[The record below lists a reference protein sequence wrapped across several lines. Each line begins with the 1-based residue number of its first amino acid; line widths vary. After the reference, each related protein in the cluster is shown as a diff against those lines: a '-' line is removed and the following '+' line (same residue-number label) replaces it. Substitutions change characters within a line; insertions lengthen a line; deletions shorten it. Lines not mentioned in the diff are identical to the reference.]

1 MIRLR
6 KQERN
11 FSSVVDRITK
21 NVVLSTLCIALIL
34 APSSIAAASQVDV
47 SVTIVIGGA
56 ACGVYF
62 VLAYTMDYLPD
73 RKPFQ
78 TETAMLNHSPEGWQ
92 VECPRLKFVKD
103 GCSSY
108 APYIEIISV
117 RF

>member
-1 MIRLR
+1 MISLR
-6 KQERN
+6 KQKRN
-11 FSSVVDRITK
+11 FSSIVDRITK
-21 NVVLSTLCIALIL
+21 IVVLSALCIALIL
-34 APSSIAAASQVDV
+34 APSGTAAASHV

-62 VLAYTMDYLPD
+62 VLAYTVDYLPD
-73 RKPFQ
+73 WKPFQ
-78 TETAMLNHSPEGWQ
+78 METAVLNHSPEGWR